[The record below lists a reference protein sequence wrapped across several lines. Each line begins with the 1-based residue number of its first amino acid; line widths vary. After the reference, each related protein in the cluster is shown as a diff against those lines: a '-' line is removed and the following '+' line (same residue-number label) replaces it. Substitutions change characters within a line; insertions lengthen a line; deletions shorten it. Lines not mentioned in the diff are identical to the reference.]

1 MGVLATV
8 GASMR
13 VRLCYTTTV
22 DLAAAYL
29 PFIQQGALFVATT
42 DVLPMGTELELKLQL
57 PDQSMTVVFGRVVWR
72 VPVVTEMFDHIG
84 VGVQLIG
91 SAGIKIAQKI
101 KNLLDEKQ
109 Q

>member
-1 MGVLATV
+1 MATV
-8 GASMR
+8 GAGMR
-13 VRLCYTTTV
+13 VTLRYATTA

-29 PFIQQGALFVATT
+29 PFIQQDALFVATT

-109 Q
+109 QLN

>member
-1 MGVLATV
+1 MAKV
-8 GASMR
+8 GAGMR
-13 VRLCYTTTV
+13 VTLHYATTA
-22 DLAAAYL
+22 DLISAYL
-29 PFIQQGALFVATT
+29 PFIQQGALFVAMT

-72 VPVVTEMFDHIG
+72 VPVVTEMFDHVG

-109 Q
+109 QLN